1 MSTKRTRKC
10 PEASGRQKRTAGRCR
25 SIADLRAAALH
36 RLPRAVFDFVDGG
49 ADDER
54 TLRGNVAAYSQMR
67 FQPRALVDVSNV
79 ETQVCILERL
89 AALPIII
96 APFGA
101 ARFPWPVRQRTRLNS
116 CH

>member
-1 MSTKRTRKC
+1 MALCCKAILEKGGRRFRLVRKVRSARQRKWVLNGTSMSTKRTRKC

-54 TLRGNVAAYSQMR
+54 TLRGYVAADRKRVGWGKGGSGR
-67 FQPRALVDVSNV
+67 
-79 ETQVCILERL
+79 
-89 AALPIII
+89 
-96 APFGA
+96 G
-101 ARFPWPVRQRTRLNS
+101 
-116 CH
+116 